1 MTPICDPI
9 DRPIITSSG
18 FDVDGVS
25 GIPDFD
31 GNGNSSNP
39 PTINKTINSFVEYT
53 NGDDS
58 TTVQYRYFLE
68 SNSGEAV
75 FSANPYIPQE
85 DQSIPGESLNC
96 EVLVTNSVGSTSVT
110 IEMGVVYGLPPSIP
124 ENLNSFAIFDPAQGR
139 SVLPN
144 ETVTI
149 TYNNVLTDPGDPPP
163 HTIETIINGQSFLG
177 TFISFSYDTLD
188 NPTCSPSISRI
199 EISNLDNIIPDT
211 AFVFKNYDPS
221 IQIVGVQ
228 GVPGH
233 PCGEPL
239 GSCCIAGELDTET
252 GIQLGS
258 CDQQTN
264 EVCTAL
270 GGLWTQE
277 TDCPDCNVEEND
289 GLPCCSQYGT
299 GRCCCVQ
306 HDNSGLCVDSIT
318 YEDCHSEDNVVFA
331 NCGGSTEYPNR
342 VWTYDV
348 DCDSADSPP
357 CVGPPTG
364 RCCEFIPDGGG
375 DGIEGIL
382 DGFVCTTGLEDGDCP
397 RFPGQSTSWDWNFD
411 GNCPD
416 CRDPTQNNSDC
427 CPTLGRCCSGGS
439 CTPNQ
444 LRIDCPQSWDDTSNL
459 CPDCGTDNPG
469 PPCCVATGR
478 CCFKYPSAAGD
489 ADVGQRRG
497 SCSIETDTGCSAKFN
512 SLNGIDGTKTFNIG
526 EVCISCVDNTD
537 SCCDDAATNGYAC
550 NGINCI
556 PNVLQGAEPSNYVWN
571 PSDDGTCP
579 DCTDPDVNPP
589 NNPSDCCAFGVPLL
603 SIDSFT
609 VDGQPY
615 DATLN
620 PIGVGSVVTVETTE
634 LNVQNVSYIF
644 QLFDTVIDNQYDVQ
658 QGSKTFTVP
667 ASFIDQDIVYYPG
680 KELHFRLNA
689 NALLSG
695 IEVGPVNINFND
707 LDDYIHG
714 IPPTFPTDVNDLLP
728 LLQIS
733 PDQLISPPTL
743 LSNGD
748 NLYVGDPI
756 TTDLVYLGTPPSST
770 PTYQWLDINGDPIDN
785 SNLDNY
791 TISQTGEL
799 ESCGVQLEV
808 TLKNDDVGGYIIPEG
823 AEVSHSYNI
832 GNIVTGDGT
841 FCGTAVG
848 SCCIAGDVDE
858 DNGINYGSCDQQTNE
873 VCTALGGLWTEDTP
887 CPDCNDGTVG
897 LPCCTQ
903 VLTGRCCCVKT
914 DNTGLCVEDVTSAEC
929 NVTDVRFANCIDEDT
944 DSAGAITWTVEASCP
959 VCGGDPNPPCCAPL
973 TGRCCE
979 VVLENANGIPVGV
992 HCEIGLESV
1001 DCPQFLESDPD
1012 NFLWTSD
1019 GSCVTCANPE
1029 LNFGLP
1035 CCDPLGRCCLR
1046 SGDLNEITYNIT
1058 ESSCED
1064 LQDAGS
1070 WLTRNWTV
1078 NDAGSPSIELECSIP
1093 SVAAANPNCCPTLG
1107 LCCFKTA
1114 NADGETSVGFRLG
1127 QCHPNITDTAC
1138 TELATSQD
1146 ALSTSWSNADT
1157 VCPNCG
1163 NGSNIN
1169 LCCDDIE
1176 PAFGRC
1182 CVNGSCVP
1190 SQFLTDCPNDHD
1202 DSSEFCPDCTDPD
1215 VNPPNNPSD
1224 CCAFGVPLLSI
1235 DSFTVDGQP
1244 YDATL
1249 NPIGVGSEVAVST
1262 TELNVQNVS
1271 YRFYITD
1278 SQGGNPSIDLT
1289 NGNTKT
1295 LTVPETQ
1302 TGISGYLP
1310 GYELNF
1316 EVTADS
1322 QLEPNETLSA
1332 DLLFHDDDDYIHGRP
1347 PVFPDDINTLYPD
1360 FRFVFT
1366 NEPIDPPI
1374 TLSYNDAFLFPG
1386 TVISNDEVLGIPP
1399 AAASYEWTDA
1409 NDNFIS
1415 DALFYTISS
1424 DGVVENC
1431 GLGLQVTLENN
1442 VVGARVIP
1450 GGAEITKIYVVGS
1463 IQGGPDTLCGTPIGR
1478 CCVQGNFVEAGTL
1491 LSDGQ
1496 QWGITFSSCSIKDEP
1511 TCIADGGEWDDDI
1524 NDCSVCLTAP
1534 PSQGAPCCDE
1544 IPGRCCENNSCDD
1557 FVLFIDCGG
1566 TWTSYMDDTNVCED
1580 ACPDAGAACGCAT
1593 TGACC
1598 CGSGF
1603 STPCH
1608 DGYTEEECAD
1618 INFNPCAIGKGGEF
1632 QGYGTSCPTDIE
1644 CVDGDGAAD
1653 CCPVDEIVSS
1663 WTGRVG
1669 SPARNTCTTISGNNL
1684 ADVHRCDGVSREGDR
1699 SLQWTSPCDYREILS
1714 LPGFADVN
1722 PRCEIDSICSCY
1734 VAAPLLSNIPYCNGP
1749 NTGGRKHE
1757 FGEEPSLNLVALCE
1771 QKVCASDIFCCDV
1784 EWDSTCAKTAQE
1796 LCGADNI
1803 FSGEVDGDELAGAIA
1818 ESKAVFLNYD
1828 NTCSGGPGN
1837 FTPCIGTPVYPDQ
1850 GDYTIIRTWSDC
1862 RCNFLH
1868 PPASTDHTNCLNG
1881 LL

>member
-589 NNPSDCCAFGVPLL
+589 NNPSDCCAFG
-603 SIDSFT
+603 
-609 VDGQPY
+609 
-615 DATLN
+615 A
-620 PIGVGSVVTVETTE
+620 
-634 LNVQNVSYIF
+634 
-644 QLFDTVIDNQYDVQ
+644 
-658 QGSKTFTVP
+658 
-667 ASFIDQDIVYYPG
+667 
-680 KELHFRLNA
+680 
-689 NALLSG
+689 
-695 IEVGPVNINFND
+695 
-707 LDDYIHG
+707 
-714 IPPTFPTDVNDLLP
+714 
-728 LLQIS
+728 
-733 PDQLISPPTL
+733 
-743 LSNGD
+743 
-748 NLYVGDPI
+748 
-756 TTDLVYLGTPPSST
+756 
-770 PTYQWLDINGDPIDN
+770 
-785 SNLDNY
+785 
-791 TISQTGEL
+791 
-799 ESCGVQLEV
+799 
-808 TLKNDDVGGYIIPEG
+808 
-823 AEVSHSYNI
+823 
-832 GNIVTGDGT
+832 
-841 FCGTAVG
+841 
-848 SCCIAGDVDE
+848 
-858 DNGINYGSCDQQTNE
+858 
-873 VCTALGGLWTEDTP
+873 
-887 CPDCNDGTVG
+887 
-897 LPCCTQ
+897 
-903 VLTGRCCCVKT
+903 
-914 DNTGLCVEDVTSAEC
+914 
-929 NVTDVRFANCIDEDT
+929 
-944 DSAGAITWTVEASCP
+944 
-959 VCGGDPNPPCCAPL
+959 
-973 TGRCCE
+973 
-979 VVLENANGIPVGV
+979 
-992 HCEIGLESV
+992 
-1001 DCPQFLESDPD
+1001 
-1012 NFLWTSD
+1012 
-1019 GSCVTCANPE
+1019 
-1029 LNFGLP
+1029 
-1035 CCDPLGRCCLR
+1035 
-1046 SGDLNEITYNIT
+1046 
-1058 ESSCED
+1058 
-1064 LQDAGS
+1064 
-1070 WLTRNWTV
+1070 
-1078 NDAGSPSIELECSIP
+1078 
-1093 SVAAANPNCCPTLG
+1093 
-1107 LCCFKTA
+1107 
-1114 NADGETSVGFRLG
+1114 
-1127 QCHPNITDTAC
+1127 
-1138 TELATSQD
+1138 
-1146 ALSTSWSNADT
+1146 
-1157 VCPNCG
+1157 
-1163 NGSNIN
+1163 
-1169 LCCDDIE
+1169 
-1176 PAFGRC
+1176 
-1182 CVNGSCVP
+1182 
-1190 SQFLTDCPNDHD
+1190 
-1202 DSSEFCPDCTDPD
+1202 
-1215 VNPPNNPSD
+1215 
-1224 CCAFGVPLLSI
+1224 PLLSI